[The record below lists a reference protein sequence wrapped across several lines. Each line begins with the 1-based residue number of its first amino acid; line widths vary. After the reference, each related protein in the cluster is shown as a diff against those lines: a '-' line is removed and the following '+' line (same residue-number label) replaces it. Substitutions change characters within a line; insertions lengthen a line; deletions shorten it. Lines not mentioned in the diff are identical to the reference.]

1 VKLKEARPYRRCQ
14 NYDKSLSRFIQFW
27 QTKRSSLLKYQQQTN
42 KKGCLA
48 LLLFLSL
55 LALLFTL
62 SQKKITWAGID
73 RIHIFFQKSFGFG
86 QILRYFGR
94 SLYMGVACCYARPP
108 MKILHEKIIAWRE
121 KEDYE

>member
-1 VKLKEARPYRRCQ
+1 VKLKEARPYRCQ

-27 QTKRSSLLKYQQQTN
+27 QTKRSSLLKYHQQQTN

-73 RIHIFFQKSFGFG
+73 RIRIFFPEK
-86 QILRYFGR
+86 LRLWPNT
-94 SLYMGVACCYARPP
+94 SVL
-108 MKILHEKIIAWRE
+108 W
-121 KEDYE
+121 

>member
-73 RIHIFFQKSFGFG
+73 RSRIFSRKASA
-86 QILRYFGR
+86 LAKYFGT
-94 SLYMGVACCYARPP
+94 LVDPCTW
-108 MKILHEKIIAWRE
+108 AWHA
-121 KEDYE
+121 DMPGPL

>member
-1 VKLKEARPYRRCQ
+1 MINLS
-14 NYDKSLSRFIQFW
+14 KSIQFC
-27 QTKRSSLLKYQQQTN
+27 QKKEEAAFLNNN

-62 SQKKITWAGID
+62 SQKKIKHGQGSTETAFK
-73 RIHIFFQKSFGFG
+73 RFGFG
-86 QILRYFGR
+86 RILRPLVDPCTWAWYQH
-94 SLYMGVACCYARPP
+94 ATPP